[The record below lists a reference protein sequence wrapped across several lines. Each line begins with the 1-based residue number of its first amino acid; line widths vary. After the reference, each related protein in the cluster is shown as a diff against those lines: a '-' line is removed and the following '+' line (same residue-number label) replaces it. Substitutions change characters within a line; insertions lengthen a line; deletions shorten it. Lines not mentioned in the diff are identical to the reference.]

1 LTTLWDFRDLAND
14 QARVW
19 DDFTAELLF
28 QALAERVDGAD
39 GESID
44 WEAFTTLLAEALKV
58 AASWAAPKSP

>member
-1 LTTLWDFRDLAND
+1 LTALWDFRDLAND
-14 QARVW
+14 QPRVW

-28 QALAERVDGAD
+28 QALDEWVDGAD

-44 WEAFTTLLAEALKV
+44 WEAFTTLLAEELKA